1 MESFFESTSF
11 TILCLIFVFSIIAVS
26 IWFRLKFHATR
37 QMKIPFWAI
46 FPSMIYEVEDIQK
59 ILRWS
64 TRLYYIYSILL
75 NLAIQAVIRF
85 DFGINLGYFAFPIM
99 LQAALLLHTFQTY
112 RRFFALSPTVRNNT
126 LLRLGF
132 FFWLLFILLLGIEQI
147 VRFPLFF
154 GGLMMALTGNEN
166 FASPDSSVYSWFLN
180 IFSLALGISGE
191 YLLRKII
198 PKKEVVYPK
207 DF

>member
-11 TILCLIFVFSIIAVS
+11 TFIYLIAVFAAVAVS
-26 IWFRLKFHATR
+26 IWFRLKFHVIR
-37 QMKIPFWAI
+37 QAKIPFWAL
-46 FPSMIYEVEDIQK
+46 FPSMIYDAGDMQK

-75 NLAIQAVIRF
+75 NLAIQAVIHF
-85 DFGINLGYFAFPIM
+85 DIEMNLGYFAFPIM
-99 LQAALLLHTFQTY
+99 IQAALLLHTFQTY
-112 RRFFALSPTVRNNT
+112 RRFFALSPAVRNNF

-154 GGLMMALTGNEN
+154 GGLMMVLTNNEN
-166 FASPDSSVYSWFLN
+166 FASSDSSAYSWFIN
-180 IFSLALGISGE
+180 IFSLALGIFGE
-191 YLLRKII
+191 LLLKKII
-198 PKKEVVYPK
+198 PK

>member
-1 MESFFESTSF
+1 MGSFFESIGF
-11 TILCLIFVFSIIAVS
+11 AFLYLIAVFVILTVS
-26 IWFRLKFHATR
+26 FFFRSKFKAL
-37 QMKIPFWAI
+37 
-46 FPSMIYEVEDIQK
+46 FPSTIYDAEDIQK

-75 NLAIQAVIRF
+75 NLAIQAIIRF
-85 DFGINLGYFAFPIM
+85 NIQIDLTFFVFPIM

-112 RRFFALSPTVRNNT
+112 RRFFALSPAVRNNI

-154 GGLMMALTGNEN
+154 GGLMMVLTGNDN
-166 FASPDSSVYSWFLN
+166 FVSPDSSAYLWLIN

-198 PKKEVVYPK
+198 PKQHFP
-207 DF
+207 